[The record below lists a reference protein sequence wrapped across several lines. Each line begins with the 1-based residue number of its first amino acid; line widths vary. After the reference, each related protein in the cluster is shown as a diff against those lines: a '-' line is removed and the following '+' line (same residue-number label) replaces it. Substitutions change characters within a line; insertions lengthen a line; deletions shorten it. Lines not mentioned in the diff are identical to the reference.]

1 MAKQLTL
8 GGDSNSILSASRAE
22 EDTDRSVEDAIERQ
36 KREARYDV
44 CTLCGKAEPKDSG
57 RIEWFNG
64 GSLLSRNPRSH
75 ERCYREALRQD
86 HGFREPGFRILSD
99 NHHCWEVFSATTG
112 WEQLDPR
119 DLEAVLPGMM
129 VDSTTVFAHRIRA
142 RGEEYGEATDCAVWG
157 VTQDTVEALAA
168 HGYVEL
174 PDEIVESRE
183 EEGGN

>member
-8 GGDSNSILSASRAE
+8 SEDNNSVLSASRAE
-22 EDTDRSVEDAIERQ
+22 EDTAQSVKGAIEQQ

-44 CTLCGKAEPKDSG
+44 CTLCGKAESKDG
-57 RIEWFNG
+57 GQIEWFNG
-64 GSLLSRNPRSH
+64 GSLLERNPRAH
-75 ERCYREALRQD
+75 EQCYRETLRQD
-86 HGFREPGFRILSD
+86 HGFSESGFRIVSEK
-99 NHHCWEVFSATTG
+99 HHCWEVFSETTG

-142 RGEEYGEATDCAVWG
+142 KGTEYGDATDCAVWG

-174 PDEIVESRE
+174 PEEIVENRE